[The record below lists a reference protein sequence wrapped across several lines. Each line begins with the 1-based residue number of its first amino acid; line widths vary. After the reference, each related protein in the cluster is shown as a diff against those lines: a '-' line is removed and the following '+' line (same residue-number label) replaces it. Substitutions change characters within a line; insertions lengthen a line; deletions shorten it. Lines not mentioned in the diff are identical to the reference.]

1 MRWDEE
7 EQGFSNQEPQSKG
20 KLEGSPLLKRC
31 TTVNKKSYK
40 YKSKLGLPMDLMG
53 L

>member
-7 EQGFSNQEPQSKG
+7 EQWFSNQEPQSKG
-20 KLEGSPLLKRC
+20 QPLLKRC

-40 YKSKLGLPMDLMG
+40 HKSKLGLPIDLMG